1 VGLCRVVVF
10 CAAAAAVARC
20 TWVLCTRPSS
30 TVAAAAA
37 FLLFLFLHL
46 LLPIFCWSWL
56 ALFPGASVGAAGCS
70 YDYIALLALVMLQLV
85 WTLLLLLLLSD
96 FLLHQNKAAGLQSGG
111 ERAKE
116 RERDVGPGNLDV
128 DVSSDLAVRGGAATS
143 SSSSS
148 YVLLW
153 TVRKGMVAGA
163 AFCGDC

>member
-1 VGLCRVVVF
+1 MF

-20 TWVLCTRPSS
+20 TLVLCTRPPS

-37 FLLFLFLHL
+37 AAFFPFLFLYL
-46 LLPIFCWSWL
+46 LLPILCWSWL
-56 ALFPGASVGAAGCS
+56 AFFSGAAVGAAGCS

-85 WTLLLLLLLSD
+85 WTLLLLLLSD
-96 FLLHQNKAAGLQSGG
+96 FLLHQNKAAGLQIVG

-116 RERDVGPGNLDV
+116 RERFVGPGNLDV
-128 DVSSDLAVRGGAATS
+128 DVSSDLAVRGGAGTSCS
-143 SSSSS
+143 SSSTS

>member
-1 VGLCRVVVF
+1 
-10 CAAAAAVARC
+10 
-20 TWVLCTRPSS
+20 LCTRPSS
-30 TVAAAAA
+30 TVAAAAAA

-56 ALFPGASVGAAGCS
+56 AHFPGAAVGAAGCS
-70 YDYIALLALVMLQLV
+70 YDYIALLASVMLQLV
-85 WTLLLLLLLSD
+85 WTLLLLLLLLLSD

-148 YVLLW
+148 SSSYVLLW
-153 TVRKGMVAGA
+153 TV
-163 AFCGDC
+163 

>member
-1 VGLCRVVVF
+1 
-10 CAAAAAVARC
+10 
-20 TWVLCTRPSS
+20 
-30 TVAAAAA
+30 
-37 FLLFLFLHL
+37 L
-46 LLPIFCWSWL
+46 LLPILCWSWL
-56 ALFPGASVGAAGCS
+56 AFFPGAAVGAAGCS

-85 WTLLLLLLLSD
+85 WTLLLLLLLLSD
-96 FLLHQNKAAGLQSGG
+96 FLPACKALEN
-111 ERAKE
+111 ERKG
-116 RERDVGPGNLDV
+116 ERDVGPGNLDV

>member
-1 VGLCRVVVF
+1 MF

-20 TWVLCTRPSS
+20 TLVLCTRPSS

-37 FLLFLFLHL
+37 AFLPFLFLYL
-46 LLPIFCWSWL
+46 LLPILCWSWL
-56 ALFPGASVGAAGCS
+56 AFFPGAAVGAAGCS

-96 FLLHQNKAAGLQSGG
+96 FLPACKALEN
-111 ERAKE
+111 ERKG
-116 RERDVGPGNLDV
+116 ERDVGPGNLDV

-148 YVLLW
+148 HVLLW

>member
-1 VGLCRVVVF
+1 
-10 CAAAAAVARC
+10 
-20 TWVLCTRPSS
+20 
-30 TVAAAAA
+30 
-37 FLLFLFLHL
+37 
-46 LLPIFCWSWL
+46 
-56 ALFPGASVGAAGCS
+56 
-70 YDYIALLALVMLQLV
+70 MLQLV

-96 FLLHQNKAAGLQSGG
+96 FLPACKALEN
-111 ERAKE
+111 ERKG
-116 RERDVGPGNLDV
+116 ERDVGPGNLDV